1 MVNMKPEMSTFDD
14 LLQLLG
20 TGKWNLMS
28 FLSICYWVSLLPSHN
43 VGPAFLTPE
52 VGHTCRLPENA
63 TGGGNVTNMTGSQCS
78 YEVTTADG
86 STEERPCT
94 EWNFDNATYT
104 NTITS
109 EFNLVCSLS
118 FLRPTFKSISFFG
131 ALIGAPFSGW
141 MSDRYGR
148 KMMLSV
154 GTVSY
159 ALLANAL
166 CWLPDIYSILTVR
179 FLVGFMTPT
188 SVHAGYTLSMETC
201 DPRYRAAT
209 GILIFLPWT
218 VSLILL
224 GGVGFLIRD
233 WRELMFTL
241 SLPMF
246 LFLPVL
252 WFIDESPRWL
262 IVRGRHQHALRVLQK
277 AGRWNKVAMP
287 AEEELYAI
295 MENIQ
300 KEAQKTRRLS
310 DALASGPL
318 SCLRGVTRE
327 AMVLFRTKRIR
338 SITLALYLDY
348 LVLGTVYYGLSLGGD
363 QFGVDPFVY
372 MTLGGVM
379 ELPGSTLTIPMVQKM
394 GRKLSSILCFLVTA
408 GALLALGVTT
418 LGWLGMVFTMVGKMA
433 ITAAYQIIYL
443 YASEVFPTEVRQR
456 GMGTATMVAKVGSV
470 AAPFLVEN
478 LSSIGPWVPLV
489 IFGGVS
495 LIAAGVTLKL
505 PETRG
510 ASLPD
515 TVADLES
522 SGNC

>member
-1 MVNMKPEMSTFDD
+1 MSTFDD
-14 LLQLLG
+14 LLQQLG
-20 TGKWNLMS
+20 TGKWNLIV
-28 FLSICYWVSLLPSHN
+28 FLSVCYWVLLLPSHN

-63 TGGGNVTNMTGSQCS
+63 TGERDFTNMTGSQCN
-78 YEVTTADG
+78 YEVTTIDG
-86 STEERPCT
+86 SIEERPCT
-94 EWNFDNATYT
+94 EWNFDNTTYT

-109 EFNLVCSLS
+109 EFNLVCSRS

-131 ALIGAPFSGW
+131 ALMGAPFSGW
-141 MSDRYGR
+141 LSDRYGR

-154 GTVSY
+154 STVSY
-159 ALLANAL
+159 TLLANAL

-179 FLVGFMTPT
+179 FLLGVMSPT

-201 DPRYRAAT
+201 DPRFRAAT

-218 VSLILL
+218 VGLILL
-224 GGVGFLIRD
+224 GGFGYLIRD
-233 WRELMFTL
+233 WRELMFAL
-241 SLPMF
+241 SLPTL

-252 WFIDESPRWL
+252 WFVDESPRWL

-277 AGRWNKVAMP
+277 AGCWNKVAMP
-287 AEEELYAI
+287 TEEELFVI

-300 KEAQKTRRLS
+300 KKAQKTRRLS
-310 DALASGPL
+310 DSHASGPL
-318 SCLRGVTRE
+318 SCLRGVMRE
-327 AMVLFRTKRIR
+327 ATVLFRTRRIR
-338 SITLALYLDY
+338 NITLALYLDY

-363 QFGVDPFVY
+363 KFGVDPFVY

-379 ELPGSTLTIPMVQKM
+379 ELPSSTLTIPMVQKM
-394 GRKLSSILCFLVTA
+394 GRKLSSILCFLATA
-408 GALLALGVTT
+408 GALLALGVTS
-418 LGWLGMVFTMVGKMA
+418 LGWLGMVFTMAGKMS

-456 GMGTATMVAKVGSV
+456 GMGTATMAAKVGSV
-470 AAPFLVEN
+470 AAPFLVET
-478 LSSIGPWVPLV
+478 LSSIGPWLPLV

-495 LIAAGVTLKL
+495 LIAAGVTLRL

-510 ASLPD
+510 AALKD
-515 TVADLES
+515 TVADLET

>member
-1 MVNMKPEMSTFDD
+1 MSTFDD
-14 LLQLLG
+14 LLRRLG
-20 TGKWNLMS
+20 TGKWNLTV
-28 FLSICYWVSLLPSHN
+28 FLSVCYWLLLLPSHS

-52 VGHTCRLPENA
+52 VGHTCRLPEKVA
-63 TGGGNVTNMTGSQCS
+63 DEETITNMTGSQCS
-78 YEVTTADG
+78 YTVTTTDG
-86 STEERPCT
+86 STDERPCT
-94 EWNFDNATYT
+94 EWDFDNTTYT

-109 EFNLVCSLS
+109 EFKLVCSRS
-118 FLRPTFKSISFFG
+118 FLRPTFKSITFFG
-131 ALIGAPFSGW
+131 ALVAAPFSGW

-148 KMMLSV
+148 KVMLSV

-166 CWLPDIYSILTVR
+166 YWLPDIYSILVVR
-179 FLVGFMTPT
+179 FLLGVMSPT

-201 DPRYRAAT
+201 EPRFRAAT

-218 VSLILL
+218 VALILL
-224 GGVGFLIRD
+224 GGFGYLLRD
-233 WRELMFTL
+233 WRQLMFTL

-252 WFIDESPRWL
+252 WFLDESPRWL

-287 AEEELYAI
+287 AEEELYVI

-310 DALASGPL
+310 DALSSGPC
-318 SCLRGVTRE
+318 SCLRGFVSE
-327 AMVLFRTKRIR
+327 AVVLLRTKRIR
-338 SITLALYLDY
+338 TITLALYLDY

-363 QFGVDPFVY
+363 KFGVDPFAY
-372 MTLGGVM
+372 MTLSGVM

-394 GRKLSSILCFLVTA
+394 GRKPSSILCFLATA

-456 GMGTATMVAKVGSV
+456 GMGTATMVAKVGSM
-470 AAPFLVEN
+470 AAPFLVDT
-478 LSSIGPWVPLV
+478 LSSIGPWLPQV

-510 ASLPD
+510 ASLKD
-515 TVADLES
+515 TVADLET